1 MCGKESEHE
10 VEGEGRE
17 HEVEGEESEHEVG
30 VREVN
35 MTIVCLKIHHE

>member
-17 HEVEGEESEHEVG
+17 HEVG
-30 VREVN
+30 VREVS
-35 MTIVCLKIHHE
+35 MTIVCQKIHHE